1 MQVVDR
7 RLNPKAKSLG
17 NRQRFM
23 RRAKAEIRTAVREAL
38 KKRKVSEVEGSQ
50 NISISS
56 KSLREPQFGLSGG
69 TGTRD
74 FVIPGNQDF
83 SVGDTIPKPPQG
95 GGGSGKGS
103 ADGSGDDDF
112 VFTLTRDEF
121 LDLFF
126 EDLKLPNMVK
136 AQLKSVKAHQYARAG
151 ITSDGPPAK
160 LNRGRTMRNSL
171 ARRIAL
177 NRPTRGAQ
185 ERLEEELARAEAE
198 VPRNEARI
206 AELDR
211 RLKRLIHMR
220 RTIAYIDP
228 LDLRYNRHEKRPRP
242 TTQAVMFCL
251 MDVSAS
257 MTEPLKDLAKR
268 FFMLLNVFLT
278 RHYREVDVVFIRHTT
293 EAQEVDEDAF
303 FAATSTGGTIISTA
317 LDEMKRIVAERYP
330 MGDWNIYAAQASDGH
345 NVTEDMERCVT
356 MLEDELL
363 PACQHFAYI
372 EVGTPGMSF
381 GPSSVVWN
389 GYTPLAGRNEKF
401 AMRQVAEPGEIYPV
415 FRDLFAANKARA

>member
-7 RLNPKAKSLG
+7 RLDPKAKSLG

-56 KSLREPQFGLSGG
+56 KSLRDPRFGLRVAPVRAISSFPAIR
-69 TGTRD
+69 TSASA
-74 FVIPGNQDF
+74 IPSRSHPGWRRQR
-83 SVGDTIPKPPQG
+83 QG
-95 GGGSGKGS
+95 RRRWLGRRR
-103 ADGSGDDDF
+103 F

-206 AELDR
+206 AVS
-211 RLKRLIHMR
+211 
-220 RTIAYIDP
+220 
-228 LDLRYNRHEKRPRP
+228 
-242 TTQAVMFCL
+242 TT
-251 MDVSAS
+251 
-257 MTEPLKDLAKR
+257 
-268 FFMLLNVFLT
+268 
-278 RHYREVDVVFIRHTT
+278 
-293 EAQEVDEDAF
+293 
-303 FAATSTGGTIISTA
+303 G
-317 LDEMKRIVAERYP
+317 
-330 MGDWNIYAAQASDGH
+330 
-345 NVTEDMERCVT
+345 
-356 MLEDELL
+356 
-363 PACQHFAYI
+363 
-372 EVGTPGMSF
+372 
-381 GPSSVVWN
+381 
-389 GYTPLAGRNEKF
+389 
-401 AMRQVAEPGEIYPV
+401 
-415 FRDLFAANKARA
+415 

>member
-151 ITSDGPPAK
+151 ITSDGQPAK
-160 LNRGRTMRNSL
+160 LNRGRTMR
-171 ARRIAL
+171 
-177 NRPTRGAQ
+177 
-185 ERLEEELARAEAE
+185 
-198 VPRNEARI
+198 
-206 AELDR
+206 
-211 RLKRLIHMR
+211 K
-220 RTIAYIDP
+220 
-228 LDLRYNRHEKRPRP
+228 
-242 TTQAVMFCL
+242 
-251 MDVSAS
+251 
-257 MTEPLKDLAKR
+257 
-268 FFMLLNVFLT
+268 
-278 RHYREVDVVFIRHTT
+278 
-293 EAQEVDEDAF
+293 
-303 FAATSTGGTIISTA
+303 
-317 LDEMKRIVAERYP
+317 
-330 MGDWNIYAAQASDGH
+330 
-345 NVTEDMERCVT
+345 
-356 MLEDELL
+356 
-363 PACQHFAYI
+363 
-372 EVGTPGMSF
+372 
-381 GPSSVVWN
+381 
-389 GYTPLAGRNEKF
+389 
-401 AMRQVAEPGEIYPV
+401 
-415 FRDLFAANKARA
+415 